1 MKFIKKVDPK
11 EVVIKPV
18 VWRQMAYTLFLC
30 LTAVFF
36 SMVSY
41 FGVIFSWFAT
51 IVFSILGLLNVLDQ
65 LFEWSRLLINRD
77 GYCYRGWWRKQHYRH
92 EEIESFSSE
101 IYAGRPLILVNL
113 KKKAQLNWGLKD
125 EPIAFP
131 CSFGRPIDDVL
142 GLLKGSLDKTPKKSD
157 KRRDVSKDDK
167 K

>member
-1 MKFIKKVDPK
+1 MF
-11 EVVIKPV
+11 
-18 VWRQMAYTLFLC
+18 WRQMAYTLFLC

-51 IVFSILGLLNVLDQ
+51 IVFSILGILNVLDQ

-113 KKKAQLNWGLKD
+113 KKKALLNRGLRD

-131 CSFGRPIDDVL
+131 CSFGRTIEDVL
-142 GLLKGSLDKTPKKSD
+142 GLLKRSLDKTPKKSD
-157 KRRDVSKDDK
+157 KSRDVSKDNK